1 MRLADLCTLRV
12 GGAAHRFLLGTRR
25 DELIQAIA
33 QADAAGEPLLF
44 LGGGSNL
51 VPLDGEFPG
60 LVIRDG
66 REDIRVLT
74 LEQFCELR
82 AGGADA
88 EPSHAGEVGAD
99 MRVSETPL
107 DLHPNGGEP
116 PHGYEPGA
124 DLRPSTSRGSNE
136 AVAAVVAKAQQFAAV
151 TSSSLFLSVSGGLAW
166 DRLVEFCVTQGF
178 SGLEALS
185 GIPGVVGAAP
195 VQNIGAYGGEVADCL
210 LGLTAW
216 DRQECRL
223 VYLNPAD
230 LRFGYRDSLLKQS
243 RLQTEADSGR
253 SRFAPARSGTNPATG
268 RWIVLE
274 VDFVLQRG
282 GGTPVRYAQ
291 LAGALGVPMGTV
303 VPAAQIRTAVLEL
316 RHSKGMVLDP
326 DDHDTWSVGSFFTN
340 PILPVE
346 AVATLELPEDAPR
359 WEAALP
365 GRAGESGVKL
375 SAAWL
380 IEHSGI
386 MKGFALPGAGA
397 GVSTKHVLALTNRG
411 NATAEQIN
419 ALASHIIAAVQGTYG
434 VTLVPEPVIL

>member
-12 GGAAHRFLLGTRR
+12 GGEARRFLLSTRR

-33 QADAAGEPLLF
+33 QADAAREPLLF

-51 VPLDGEFPG
+51 VPVDGEFPG
-60 LVIRDG
+60 LVLRDG
-66 REDIRVLT
+66 REDVRVLT
-74 LEQFCELR
+74 LQEFSELR
-82 AGGADA
+82 AGGEQPSQGR
-88 EPSHAGEVGAD
+88 EPDTE
-99 MRVSETPL
+99 
-107 DLHPNGGEP
+107 
-116 PHGYEPGA
+116 
-124 DLRPSTSRGSNE
+124 LRPDASRGIRD
-136 AVAAVVAKAQQFAAV
+136 AAAVVAKAQQLAAATPSCV
-151 TSSSLFLSVSGGLAW
+151 FLSVSGGLAW

-210 LGLTAW
+210 LGVTAW
-216 DRQECRL
+216 DRQENRL
-223 VYLNPAD
+223 VYLSAAD

-243 RLQTEADSGR
+243 RLQVEANFGTPQ
-253 SRFAPARSGTNPATG
+253 FAPARPGTNPATG

-274 VDFVLQRG
+274 VDFALQRG

-303 VPAAQIRTAVLEL
+303 VPAAQIRTAVLDL

-326 DDHDTWSVGSFFTN
+326 SDHDTWSVGSFFTN
-340 PILPVE
+340 PILPVD
-346 AVATLELPEDAPR
+346 AAAALELPQDAPR

-365 GRAGESGVKL
+365 GRAGELGVKL

-386 MKGFALPGAGA
+386 TKGFTLPGAGA

-411 NATAEQIN
+411 NATAADIQ
-419 ALASHIIAAVQGTYG
+419 ALASHIIAAVQGAYG

>member
-1 MRLADLCTLRV
+1 VQLADLCTLRV
-12 GGAAHRFLLGTRR
+12 GGEARRFLLSTRR

-33 QADAAGEPLLF
+33 QADAVREPLLF

-51 VPLDGEFPG
+51 VPVDGEFPG
-60 LVIRDG
+60 LVLRDG
-66 REDIRVLT
+66 REDVRVLT
-74 LEQFCELR
+74 LQEFSELR
-82 AGGADA
+82 AGGEQPSQGR
-88 EPSHAGEVGAD
+88 EPDTE
-99 MRVSETPL
+99 
-107 DLHPNGGEP
+107 
-116 PHGYEPGA
+116 
-124 DLRPSTSRGSNE
+124 LRPDASRGIRD
-136 AVAAVVAKAQQFAAV
+136 AAAVVAKAQQLAAA
-151 TSSSLFLSVSGGLAW
+151 TPSCIFLSVSGGLAW
-166 DRLVEFCVTQGF
+166 DRLVEYCVTQEF

-210 LGLTAW
+210 LGVTAW

-223 VYLNPAD
+223 VYLSAAD
-230 LRFGYRDSLLKQS
+230 FRFGYRDSLLKQS
-243 RLQTEADSGR
+243 RLQVEANFGTPQ
-253 SRFAPARSGTNPATG
+253 FAPARPGTNPATG

-274 VDFVLQRG
+274 VDFALQRG

-316 RHSKGMVLDP
+316 RRSKGMVLDP
-326 DDHDTWSVGSFFTN
+326 SDHDTWSVGSFFTN

-346 AVATLELPEDAPR
+346 ATAALDLPENAPR

-365 GRAGESGVKL
+365 GRAGEVGVKL

-411 NATAEQIN
+411 NATAADIQ

>member
-12 GGAAHRFLLGTRR
+12 GGEARRFLLSTRR

-33 QADAAGEPLLF
+33 QADAAREPLLF

-51 VPLDGEFPG
+51 VPVDGEFPG
-60 LVIRDG
+60 LVLRDG
-66 REDIRVLT
+66 REDVRVLT
-74 LEQFCELR
+74 LQEFSELR
-82 AGGADA
+82 AGGEQPSQGR
-88 EPSHAGEVGAD
+88 EPDTE
-99 MRVSETPL
+99 
-107 DLHPNGGEP
+107 
-116 PHGYEPGA
+116 
-124 DLRPSTSRGSNE
+124 LRPDASRGIRD
-136 AVAAVVAKAQQFAAV
+136 AAAVVAKAQQLAAATPSCV
-151 TSSSLFLSVSGGLAW
+151 FLSVSGGLAW

-210 LGLTAW
+210 LGVTAW

-223 VYLNPAD
+223 VYLSAAD

-243 RLQTEADSGR
+243 RLQVEANFGTPQ
-253 SRFAPARSGTNPATG
+253 FAPARPGTNPDTG

-274 VDFVLQRG
+274 VDFALQRG

-303 VPAAQIRTAVLEL
+303 VPAAQIRTAVLDL

-326 DDHDTWSVGSFFTN
+326 SDHDTWSVGSFFTN
-340 PILPVE
+340 PILPVD
-346 AVATLELPEDAPR
+346 AAAALELPQDAPR

-365 GRAGESGVKL
+365 GRAGELGVKL

-386 MKGFALPGAGA
+386 TKGFTLPGAGA

-411 NATAEQIN
+411 NATAADIQ
-419 ALASHIIAAVQGTYG
+419 ALASHIIAAVQGAYG

>member
-12 GGAAHRFLLGTRR
+12 GGEARRFLLSTRR

-33 QADAAGEPLLF
+33 QADAAREPLLF

-51 VPLDGEFPG
+51 VPVDGEFPG
-60 LVIRDG
+60 LVLRDG
-66 REDIRVLT
+66 REDVRVLT
-74 LEQFCELR
+74 LQEFSELR
-82 AGGADA
+82 AGGEQPSQGR
-88 EPSHAGEVGAD
+88 EPDTE
-99 MRVSETPL
+99 
-107 DLHPNGGEP
+107 
-116 PHGYEPGA
+116 
-124 DLRPSTSRGSNE
+124 LRPDASRGIRD
-136 AVAAVVAKAQQFAAV
+136 AAAVVAKAQQLAAATPSCV
-151 TSSSLFLSVSGGLAW
+151 FLSVSGGLAW
-166 DRLVEFCVTQGF
+166 DRLVEFCVTQEF

-210 LGLTAW
+210 LGVTAW
-216 DRQECRL
+216 DRQERRL
-223 VYLNPAD
+223 VYLSAAD

-243 RLQTEADSGR
+243 RLQVEANLGTPQ
-253 SRFAPARSGTNPATG
+253 FAPARPGTNPATG

-274 VDFVLQRG
+274 VDFALQRG

-326 DDHDTWSVGSFFTN
+326 SDHDTWSVGSFFTN
-340 PILPVE
+340 PILPVD
-346 AVATLELPEDAPR
+346 AAAALELPQDAPR

-365 GRAGESGVKL
+365 GRAGEVGVKL

-386 MKGFALPGAGA
+386 TKGFTLPGAGA

-411 NATAEQIN
+411 NATAADIQ
-419 ALASHIIAAVQGTYG
+419 ALASHIIAAVQGAYG

>member
-12 GGAAHRFLLGTRR
+12 GGEARRFLLSTRR

-33 QADAAGEPLLF
+33 QADAAREPLLF

-51 VPLDGEFPG
+51 VPVDGEFPG
-60 LVIRDG
+60 LVLRDG
-66 REDIRVLT
+66 RKDVRVLT
-74 LEQFCELR
+74 LQEFSELR
-82 AGGADA
+82 AGGEQPSQGR
-88 EPSHAGEVGAD
+88 EPDTE
-99 MRVSETPL
+99 
-107 DLHPNGGEP
+107 
-116 PHGYEPGA
+116 
-124 DLRPSTSRGSNE
+124 LRPDASRGIRD
-136 AVAAVVAKAQQFAAV
+136 AAAVVAKAQQLAAATPSCV
-151 TSSSLFLSVSGGLAW
+151 FLSVSGGLAW

-210 LGLTAW
+210 LGVTAW
-216 DRQECRL
+216 DRQERRL
-223 VYLNPAD
+223 VYLSAAD

-243 RLQTEADSGR
+243 RLQVEANFGTPQ
-253 SRFAPARSGTNPATG
+253 FAPARPGTNPATG

-274 VDFVLQRG
+274 VDFALRRG

-303 VPAAQIRTAVLEL
+303 VPAAQIRTAVLDL

-326 DDHDTWSVGSFFTN
+326 SDHDTWSVGSFFTN

-346 AVATLELPEDAPR
+346 AAAALELPENAPR

-365 GRAGESGVKL
+365 GTGEVGVKL

-386 MKGFALPGAGA
+386 TKGFALPGAGA
-397 GVSTKHVLALTNRG
+397 GVSTKHVLAITNRG
-411 NATAEQIN
+411 NATAADIQ
-419 ALASHIIAAVQGTYG
+419 ALASHIIAAVQRAYG

>member
-12 GGAAHRFLLGTRR
+12 GGEARRFLLSTRR

-33 QADAAGEPLLF
+33 QADVAREPLLF

-51 VPLDGEFPG
+51 VPVDGEFPG
-60 LVIRDG
+60 LVLRDG
-66 REDIRVLT
+66 REDVRVLT
-74 LEQFCELR
+74 LQEFSELR
-82 AGGADA
+82 AGGEQPSQGR
-88 EPSHAGEVGAD
+88 EPDTE
-99 MRVSETPL
+99 
-107 DLHPNGGEP
+107 
-116 PHGYEPGA
+116 
-124 DLRPSTSRGSNE
+124 LRPDASRGIRD
-136 AVAAVVAKAQQFAAV
+136 AAAVVAKAQQLAAATPSCV
-151 TSSSLFLSVSGGLAW
+151 FLSVSGGLAW

-210 LGLTAW
+210 LGVTAW

-223 VYLNPAD
+223 VYLSAAD

-243 RLQTEADSGR
+243 RLQVEANFGTPQ
-253 SRFAPARSGTNPATG
+253 FAPAHPGTNPATG

-274 VDFVLQRG
+274 VDFALQRG

-326 DDHDTWSVGSFFTN
+326 SDHDTWSVGSFFTN
-340 PILPVE
+340 PILPVD
-346 AVATLELPEDAPR
+346 AAAALELPQDAPR

-365 GRAGESGVKL
+365 GRAGEVGVKL

-386 MKGFALPGAGA
+386 TKGFTLPGAGA

-411 NATAEQIN
+411 NATAADIQ
-419 ALASHIIAAVQGTYG
+419 ALASHIIAAVQGAYG

>member
-12 GGAAHRFLLGTRR
+12 GGEARRFLLSTRR

-33 QADAAGEPLLF
+33 QADAAREPLLF

-51 VPLDGEFPG
+51 VPVDGEFPG
-60 LVIRDG
+60 LVLRDG
-66 REDIRVLT
+66 REDVRVLT
-74 LEQFCELR
+74 LQEFSELR
-82 AGGADA
+82 AGGEQPSQGR
-88 EPSHAGEVGAD
+88 EPDTE
-99 MRVSETPL
+99 
-107 DLHPNGGEP
+107 
-116 PHGYEPGA
+116 
-124 DLRPSTSRGSNE
+124 LRPDASRGIRD
-136 AVAAVVAKAQQFAAV
+136 AAAVVAKAQQLAAATPSCV
-151 TSSSLFLSVSGGLAW
+151 FLSVSGGLAW

-210 LGLTAW
+210 LGVTAW

-223 VYLNPAD
+223 VYLSAAD

-243 RLQTEADSGR
+243 RLQVEANFGTPQ
-253 SRFAPARSGTNPATG
+253 FAPAHPGTNPATG

-274 VDFVLQRG
+274 VDFALQRG

-303 VPAAQIRTAVLEL
+303 VPAAQIRTAVLDL

-326 DDHDTWSVGSFFTN
+326 SDHDTWSVGSFFTN

-346 AVATLELPEDAPR
+346 AAAVLELPQDAPR

-365 GRAGESGVKL
+365 GRAGEVGVKL

-386 MKGFALPGAGA
+386 TKGFALPGAGA

-411 NATAEQIN
+411 NATAADIQ
-419 ALASHIIAAVQGTYG
+419 ALASHIIAAVQGAYG

>member
-12 GGAAHRFLLGTRR
+12 GGEARRFLLSTRR

-33 QADAAGEPLLF
+33 QADVAREPLLF

-51 VPLDGEFPG
+51 VPVDGEFPG
-60 LVIRDG
+60 LVLRDG
-66 REDIRVLT
+66 REDVRVLT
-74 LEQFCELR
+74 LQEFSELR
-82 AGGADA
+82 AGGEQPSQGR
-88 EPSHAGEVGAD
+88 EPDTE
-99 MRVSETPL
+99 
-107 DLHPNGGEP
+107 
-116 PHGYEPGA
+116 
-124 DLRPSTSRGSNE
+124 LRPDASRGIRD
-136 AVAAVVAKAQQFAAV
+136 AAAVVAKAQQLAAATPSCV
-151 TSSSLFLSVSGGLAW
+151 FLSVSGGLAW

-210 LGLTAW
+210 LGVTAW

-223 VYLNPAD
+223 VYLSAAD

-243 RLQTEADSGR
+243 RLQVEANFGTPQ
-253 SRFAPARSGTNPATG
+253 FAPAHPGTNPATG

-274 VDFVLQRG
+274 VDFALQRG

-326 DDHDTWSVGSFFTN
+326 SDHDTWSVGSFFTN
-340 PILPVE
+340 PILPVD
-346 AVATLELPEDAPR
+346 AAAALELPQDAPR

-365 GRAGESGVKL
+365 GRAGELGVKL

-386 MKGFALPGAGA
+386 TKGFTLPGAGA

-411 NATAEQIN
+411 NATAADIQ
-419 ALASHIIAAVQGTYG
+419 ALASHIIAAVQGAYG

>member
-1 MRLADLCTLRV
+1 MRLAELCTLRV
-12 GGAAHRFLLGTRR
+12 GGEARRFLLSTRR
-25 DELIQAIA
+25 DELIQVIA
-33 QADAAGEPLLF
+33 QADADGEPLLF

-51 VPLDGEFPG
+51 VPVDGEFPG
-60 LVIRDG
+60 LVLRDG
-66 REDIRVLT
+66 REDVRVLT
-74 LEQFCELR
+74 LQEFSDLR
-82 AGGADA
+82 AGGEQPSQGR
-88 EPSHAGEVGAD
+88 EPDTE
-99 MRVSETPL
+99 
-107 DLHPNGGEP
+107 
-116 PHGYEPGA
+116 
-124 DLRPSTSRGSNE
+124 LRPDASRGIRD
-136 AVAAVVAKAQQFAAV
+136 AAAVVAKAQQLAAATPSCV
-151 TSSSLFLSVSGGLAW
+151 FLSVSGGLAW

-210 LGLTAW
+210 LGVTAW

-223 VYLNPAD
+223 VYLSAAD

-243 RLQTEADSGR
+243 RLQVEAGSGMPL
-253 SRFAPARSGTNPATG
+253 FAPARPGTNPATG

-291 LAGALGVPMGTV
+291 LAGALGVSMGTV

-326 DDHDTWSVGSFFTN
+326 SDHDTWSVGSFFTN
-340 PILPVE
+340 PILPVD
-346 AVATLELPEDAPR
+346 AAAALELPQDAPR

-365 GRAGESGVKL
+365 GRAGEVGVKL

-386 MKGFALPGAGA
+386 TKGFALPGAGA

-411 NATAEQIN
+411 NATAADIQ
-419 ALASHIIAAVQGTYG
+419 ALASHIIAAVQGAYG

>member
-12 GGAAHRFLLGTRR
+12 GGEARRFLLSTRR

-33 QADAAGEPLLF
+33 QADAAREPLLF

-51 VPLDGEFPG
+51 VPVDGEFPG
-60 LVIRDG
+60 LVLRDG
-66 REDIRVLT
+66 REDVRVLT
-74 LEQFCELR
+74 LQEFSELR
-82 AGGADA
+82 AGGEQPSQGR
-88 EPSHAGEVGAD
+88 EPDTE
-99 MRVSETPL
+99 
-107 DLHPNGGEP
+107 
-116 PHGYEPGA
+116 
-124 DLRPSTSRGSNE
+124 LRPDASRGIRD
-136 AVAAVVAKAQQFAAV
+136 AAAVVTKAQQLAAATPSCV
-151 TSSSLFLSVSGGLAW
+151 FLSVSGGLAW

-210 LGLTAW
+210 LGVTAW
-216 DRQECRL
+216 DRQENRL
-223 VYLNPAD
+223 VYLSAAG

-243 RLQTEADSGR
+243 RLQVEANFGTPQ
-253 SRFAPARSGTNPATG
+253 FAPARPGTNPATG

-274 VDFVLQRG
+274 VDFALQRG

-303 VPAAQIRTAVLEL
+303 VSAAQIRTAVLEL

-346 AVATLELPEDAPR
+346 AAAALELPENAPR

-365 GRAGESGVKL
+365 GRAGEVGVKL

-386 MKGFALPGAGA
+386 TKGFALPGAGA

-411 NATAEQIN
+411 NATAVDIQ
-419 ALASHIIAAVQGTYG
+419 ALASHIIAAVQGAYG

>member
-12 GGAAHRFLLGTRR
+12 GGEARRFLLSTRR

-33 QADAAGEPLLF
+33 QADAAREPLLF

-51 VPLDGEFPG
+51 VPVDGEFPG
-60 LVIRDG
+60 LVLRDG

-74 LEQFCELR
+74 LQEFSELR
-82 AGGADA
+82 AGGEQPSQGR
-88 EPSHAGEVGAD
+88 EPDTE
-99 MRVSETPL
+99 
-107 DLHPNGGEP
+107 
-116 PHGYEPGA
+116 
-124 DLRPSTSRGSNE
+124 LRPDASRGIRD
-136 AVAAVVAKAQQFAAV
+136 AAAVVAKAQQLAAATPSCV
-151 TSSSLFLSVSGGLAW
+151 FLSVSGGLAW

-210 LGLTAW
+210 LGVTAW
-216 DRQECRL
+216 DRQERRL
-223 VYLNPAD
+223 VYLSAAD

-243 RLQTEADSGR
+243 RLQVEANFGTPQ
-253 SRFAPARSGTNPATG
+253 FAPARPGTNPATG

-274 VDFVLQRG
+274 VDFALQRG

-326 DDHDTWSVGSFFTN
+326 SDHDTWSVGSFFTN

-346 AVATLELPEDAPR
+346 AAAALELPENAPR

-365 GRAGESGVKL
+365 GRAGEAGVKL

-386 MKGFALPGAGA
+386 TKGFALPGAGA

-411 NATAEQIN
+411 NATAADIQ
-419 ALASHIIAAVQGTYG
+419 ALASHIIAAVQGAYG

>member
-12 GGAAHRFLLGTRR
+12 GGEARRFLLSTRR

-33 QADAAGEPLLF
+33 QADAAREPLLF

-51 VPLDGEFPG
+51 VPVDGEFPG
-60 LVIRDG
+60 LVLRDG
-66 REDIRVLT
+66 REDVRVLT
-74 LEQFCELR
+74 LQEFSELR
-82 AGGADA
+82 AGGEQPSQGR
-88 EPSHAGEVGAD
+88 EPDTE
-99 MRVSETPL
+99 
-107 DLHPNGGEP
+107 
-116 PHGYEPGA
+116 
-124 DLRPSTSRGSNE
+124 LRPDASRGIRD
-136 AVAAVVAKAQQFAAV
+136 AAAVVAKAQQLAAATPSCV
-151 TSSSLFLSVSGGLAW
+151 FLSVSGGLAW

-210 LGLTAW
+210 LGVTAW

-223 VYLNPAD
+223 VYLSAAD

-243 RLQTEADSGR
+243 RLQVEANFGTPQ
-253 SRFAPARSGTNPATG
+253 FAPAHPGTNPATG

-274 VDFVLQRG
+274 VDFALQRG

-326 DDHDTWSVGSFFTN
+326 SDHDTWSVGSFFTN
-340 PILPVE
+340 PILPVD
-346 AVATLELPEDAPR
+346 AAAALELPQDAPR

-386 MKGFALPGAGA
+386 TKGFALPGAGA

-411 NATAEQIN
+411 NATAADIQ
-419 ALASHIIAAVQGTYG
+419 ALASYIIAAVQGAYG

>member
-12 GGAAHRFLLGTRR
+12 GGEARRFLVGTQR

-51 VPLDGEFPG
+51 VPVDGEFPG

-66 REDIRVLT
+66 REDTRVLT
-74 LEQFCELR
+74 LQEFGEFR
-82 AGGADA
+82 AG
-88 EPSHAGEVGAD
+88 
-99 MRVSETPL
+99 
-107 DLHPNGGEP
+107 
-116 PHGYEPGA
+116 
-124 DLRPSTSRGSNE
+124 E
-136 AVAAVVAKAQQFAAV
+136 AVMAEAQQLAAATPSGV
-151 TSSSLFLSVSGGLAW
+151 FLSVSGGLAW

-210 LGLTAW
+210 LGVTAW

-223 VYLNPAD
+223 VYLSAAE

-243 RLQTEADSGR
+243 RLQVEADSGR
-253 SRFAPARSGTNPATG
+253 SRFAPARPGTNPATG

-274 VDFVLQRG
+274 VDFALQRG
-282 GGTPVRYAQ
+282 GGTPVRYVQ
-291 LAGALGVPMGTV
+291 LARTLEVPMDTV
-303 VPAAQIRTAVLEL
+303 VPAAQIRAAVLEL
-316 RHSKGMVLDP
+316 RRSKGMVLDP
-326 DDHDTWSVGSFFTN
+326 ADHDTWSVGSFFTN

-346 AVATLELPEDAPR
+346 AAAALELPKDAPR
-359 WEAALP
+359 WETALP
-365 GRAGESGVKL
+365 GRAGEVGVKL

-386 MKGFALPGAGA
+386 TKGFALPGAGA
-397 GVSTKHVLALTNRG
+397 RVSTKHVLALTNRG
-411 NATAEQIN
+411 NATAADIK
-419 ALASHIIAAVQGTYG
+419 ALASYIIAAVQGTYG
-434 VTLVPEPVIL
+434 ITLVPEPVIL

>member
-12 GGAAHRFLLGTRR
+12 GGEARRFLLSTRR

-33 QADAAGEPLLF
+33 QADAAREPLLF

-51 VPLDGEFPG
+51 VPVDGEFPG
-60 LVIRDG
+60 LVLRDG
-66 REDIRVLT
+66 REDVRVLT
-74 LEQFCELR
+74 LQEFSELR
-82 AGGADA
+82 AGGEQPSQGR
-88 EPSHAGEVGAD
+88 EPDTE
-99 MRVSETPL
+99 
-107 DLHPNGGEP
+107 
-116 PHGYEPGA
+116 
-124 DLRPSTSRGSNE
+124 LRPDASRGIRD
-136 AVAAVVAKAQQFAAV
+136 AAAVVAKAQQLAAATPSCV
-151 TSSSLFLSVSGGLAW
+151 FLSVSGGLAW

-210 LGLTAW
+210 LGVTAW
-216 DRQECRL
+216 DRQENRL
-223 VYLNPAD
+223 VYLSAAD

-253 SRFAPARSGTNPATG
+253 SRFAPARPGTNPATG

-274 VDFVLQRG
+274 VDFALQRG

-326 DDHDTWSVGSFFTN
+326 SDHDTWSVGSFFTN

-346 AVATLELPEDAPR
+346 AAAVLELPQDAPR

-365 GRAGESGVKL
+365 GRAGETGVKL

-386 MKGFALPGAGA
+386 TKGFTLPGAGA

-411 NATAEQIN
+411 NATAADIQ
-419 ALASHIIAAVQGTYG
+419 ALASHIIAAVQGAYG

>member
-1 MRLADLCTLRV
+1 MRLAELCTLRV
-12 GGAAHRFLLGTRR
+12 GGEARRFLLSTRR
-25 DELIQAIA
+25 DELIQVIA
-33 QADAAGEPLLF
+33 QADADGEPLLF

-51 VPLDGEFPG
+51 VPVDGEFPG
-60 LVIRDG
+60 LVLRDG
-66 REDIRVLT
+66 REDVRVLT
-74 LEQFCELR
+74 LQEFSDLR
-82 AGGADA
+82 AGGEQPSQGR
-88 EPSHAGEVGAD
+88 EPDTE
-99 MRVSETPL
+99 
-107 DLHPNGGEP
+107 
-116 PHGYEPGA
+116 
-124 DLRPSTSRGSNE
+124 LRPDVSNGIRD
-136 AVAAVVAKAQQFAAV
+136 AAAVVAKAQQLATATPSCV
-151 TSSSLFLSVSGGLAW
+151 FLSVSGGLAW

-210 LGLTAW
+210 LGVTAW

-223 VYLNPAD
+223 VYLSAAD

-243 RLQTEADSGR
+243 RLQVEAGSGMPL
-253 SRFAPARSGTNPATG
+253 FAPARPGTNPATG

-291 LAGALGVPMGTV
+291 LAGALGVSMGTV

-326 DDHDTWSVGSFFTN
+326 SDHDTWSVGSFFTN

-346 AVATLELPEDAPR
+346 AAAALRLPQDAPR

-365 GRAGESGVKL
+365 GRAGEVGVKL

-386 MKGFALPGAGA
+386 TKGFILPGAGA

-411 NATAEQIN
+411 NATAADIQD
-419 ALASHIIAAVQGTYG
+419 LASHIIAAVQGAYG

>member
-12 GGAAHRFLLGTRR
+12 GGEARRFLLSTRR

-33 QADAAGEPLLF
+33 QADAAREPLLF

-51 VPLDGEFPG
+51 VPVDGEFPG
-60 LVIRDG
+60 LVLRDG
-66 REDIRVLT
+66 REDVRVLT
-74 LEQFCELR
+74 LQEFSELR
-82 AGGADA
+82 AGGEQPSQGR
-88 EPSHAGEVGAD
+88 EPDTE
-99 MRVSETPL
+99 
-107 DLHPNGGEP
+107 
-116 PHGYEPGA
+116 
-124 DLRPSTSRGSNE
+124 LRPDASRGIRD
-136 AVAAVVAKAQQFAAV
+136 AAAVVAKAQQLAAATPSCV
-151 TSSSLFLSVSGGLAW
+151 FLSVSGGLAW

-210 LGLTAW
+210 LGVTAW
-216 DRQECRL
+216 DRQENRL
-223 VYLNPAD
+223 VYLSAAD

-253 SRFAPARSGTNPATG
+253 SRFAPARPGTNPATG

-274 VDFVLQRG
+274 VDFALQRG

-326 DDHDTWSVGSFFTN
+326 SDHDTWSVGSFFTN
-340 PILPVE
+340 PILPVD
-346 AVATLELPEDAPR
+346 AAAALELPQDAPR

-365 GRAGESGVKL
+365 GRAGEVGVKL

-386 MKGFALPGAGA
+386 TKGFALPGAGA

-411 NATAEQIN
+411 NATAADIQ
-419 ALASHIIAAVQGTYG
+419 ALASHIIAAVQGAYG

>member
-12 GGAAHRFLLGTRR
+12 GGEARRFLLSTRR

-33 QADAAGEPLLF
+33 QADAAREPLLF

-51 VPLDGEFPG
+51 VPVDGEFPG
-60 LVIRDG
+60 LVLRDG
-66 REDIRVLT
+66 REDVRVLT
-74 LEQFCELR
+74 LQEFSELR
-82 AGGADA
+82 AGGEQPSQGR
-88 EPSHAGEVGAD
+88 EPDTE
-99 MRVSETPL
+99 
-107 DLHPNGGEP
+107 
-116 PHGYEPGA
+116 
-124 DLRPSTSRGSNE
+124 LRPDASRGIRD
-136 AVAAVVAKAQQFAAV
+136 AAAVVAKAQQLAAATPSCV
-151 TSSSLFLSVSGGLAW
+151 FLSVSGGLAW

-210 LGLTAW
+210 LGVTAW

-223 VYLNPAD
+223 VYLSAAD

-253 SRFAPARSGTNPATG
+253 SRFAPARPGTNPATG

-274 VDFVLQRG
+274 VDFALQRG

-326 DDHDTWSVGSFFTN
+326 SDHDTWSVGSFFTN
-340 PILPVE
+340 PILPVD
-346 AVATLELPEDAPR
+346 AAAALELPQDAPR

-365 GRAGESGVKL
+365 GRAGEVGVKL

-386 MKGFALPGAGA
+386 TKGFALPGAGA

-411 NATAEQIN
+411 NATAADIQ
-419 ALASHIIAAVQGTYG
+419 ALASHIIAAVQGAYG

>member
-12 GGAAHRFLLGTRR
+12 GGEARRFLLSTRR

-33 QADAAGEPLLF
+33 QADAAREPLLF

-51 VPLDGEFPG
+51 VPVDGEFPG
-60 LVIRDG
+60 LVLRDG
-66 REDIRVLT
+66 REDVRVLT
-74 LEQFCELR
+74 LQEFSELR
-82 AGGADA
+82 AGGEQPSQGR
-88 EPSHAGEVGAD
+88 EPDTE
-99 MRVSETPL
+99 
-107 DLHPNGGEP
+107 
-116 PHGYEPGA
+116 
-124 DLRPSTSRGSNE
+124 LRPDASRGIRD
-136 AVAAVVAKAQQFAAV
+136 AAAVVAKAQQLAAATPSCV
-151 TSSSLFLSVSGGLAW
+151 FLSVSGGLAW

-210 LGLTAW
+210 LGVTAW
-216 DRQECRL
+216 DRQENRL
-223 VYLNPAD
+223 VYLSAAD

-253 SRFAPARSGTNPATG
+253 SRFAPARPGTNPATG

-274 VDFVLQRG
+274 VDFALRRG

-303 VPAAQIRTAVLEL
+303 VPAAQIRTAVLDL

-326 DDHDTWSVGSFFTN
+326 SDHDTWSVGSFFTN

-346 AVATLELPEDAPR
+346 AAAVLELPQDAPR

-365 GRAGESGVKL
+365 GRAGEVGVKL

-386 MKGFALPGAGA
+386 TKGFALPGAGA

-411 NATAEQIN
+411 NATAADIQ
-419 ALASHIIAAVQGTYG
+419 ALASHIIAAVQGAYG

>member
-1 MRLADLCTLRV
+1 MRLAELCTLRV
-12 GGAAHRFLLGTRR
+12 GGEARRFLLSTRR
-25 DELIQAIA
+25 DELIQVIA
-33 QADAAGEPLLF
+33 QADADGEPLLF

-51 VPLDGEFPG
+51 VPVDGEFPG
-60 LVIRDG
+60 LVLRDG
-66 REDIRVLT
+66 REDVRVLT
-74 LEQFCELR
+74 LQEFSDLHAGGEQPSQGREPDTELR
-82 AGGADA
+82 PDVSNGIRDA
-88 EPSHAGEVGAD
+88 
-99 MRVSETPL
+99 
-107 DLHPNGGEP
+107 
-116 PHGYEPGA
+116 
-124 DLRPSTSRGSNE
+124 
-136 AVAAVVAKAQQFAAV
+136 AAVVAKAQQLATATPSCV
-151 TSSSLFLSVSGGLAW
+151 FLSVSGGLAW

-210 LGLTAW
+210 LGVTAW

-223 VYLNPAD
+223 VYLSAAD

-243 RLQTEADSGR
+243 RLQVEAGSGMPL
-253 SRFAPARSGTNPATG
+253 FAPARPGTNPATG

-291 LAGALGVPMGTV
+291 LAGALGVSMGTV

-326 DDHDTWSVGSFFTN
+326 SDHDTWSVGSFFTN

-346 AVATLELPEDAPR
+346 VAAALRLPQDAPR

-365 GRAGESGVKL
+365 GRAGEVGVKL

-386 MKGFALPGAGA
+386 TKGFILPGAGA

-411 NATAEQIN
+411 NATAADIQ
-419 ALASHIIAAVQGTYG
+419 ALASHIIAAVQGAYG

>member
-12 GGAAHRFLLGTRR
+12 GGEARRFLVGTQR

-51 VPLDGEFPG
+51 VPVDGEFPG

-66 REDIRVLT
+66 REDMRVLT
-74 LEQFCELR
+74 LQEFGELR
-82 AGGADA
+82 AG
-88 EPSHAGEVGAD
+88 E
-99 MRVSETPL
+99 
-107 DLHPNGGEP
+107 
-116 PHGYEPGA
+116 
-124 DLRPSTSRGSNE
+124 
-136 AVAAVVAKAQQFAAV
+136 AVVAKAQQLASATPSCV
-151 TSSSLFLSVSGGLAW
+151 FLSVSGGLAW
-166 DRLVEFCVTQGF
+166 NRLVEFCVTQGF

-210 LGLTAW
+210 LGVTAW
-216 DRQECRL
+216 DRQENRL
-223 VYLNPAD
+223 VYLNAAD

-243 RLQTEADSGR
+243 RLQVEADSGR
-253 SRFAPARSGTNPATG
+253 SRFAPARPGTNPATG

-274 VDFVLQRG
+274 VDFAVQRG

-291 LAGALGVPMGTV
+291 LARALEVPMDTV
-303 VPAAQIRTAVLEL
+303 VPAAQIRAAVLEL
-316 RHSKGMVLDP
+316 RRSKGMVLDP
-326 DDHDTWSVGSFFTN
+326 TDHDTWSVGSFFTN

-346 AVATLELPEDAPR
+346 AAAPLELPKDAPR
-359 WEAALP
+359 WETALP
-365 GRAGESGVKL
+365 GRAGEAGVKL

-386 MKGFALPGAGA
+386 TKGFALPGAGA

-411 NATAEQIN
+411 NATAADIK
-419 ALASHIIAAVQGTYG
+419 ALASHIIAAVQGAYG
-434 VTLVPEPVIL
+434 ITLVPEPVIL

>member
-12 GGAAHRFLLGTRR
+12 GGEARRFLLSARR

-33 QADAAGEPLLF
+33 QADAAREPLLF

-51 VPLDGEFPG
+51 VPVDGEFPG
-60 LVIRDG
+60 LVLRDG
-66 REDIRVLT
+66 REDVRVLT
-74 LEQFCELR
+74 LQEFSELR
-82 AGGADA
+82 AGGEQPSQGR
-88 EPSHAGEVGAD
+88 EPDTE
-99 MRVSETPL
+99 
-107 DLHPNGGEP
+107 
-116 PHGYEPGA
+116 
-124 DLRPSTSRGSNE
+124 LRPDASRGSNE
-136 AVAAVVAKAQQFAAV
+136 AVAAVVAKAQQLAAATPSCV
-151 TSSSLFLSVSGGLAW
+151 FLSVSGGLAW

-210 LGLTAW
+210 LGVTAW
-216 DRQECRL
+216 DRQERRL
-223 VYLNPAD
+223 VYLSAAD

-243 RLQTEADSGR
+243 RLQVEANFGTPQ
-253 SRFAPARSGTNPATG
+253 FAPARPGTNPATG

-274 VDFVLQRG
+274 VDFALRRG

-303 VPAAQIRTAVLEL
+303 VPAAQIRTAVLDL

-326 DDHDTWSVGSFFTN
+326 SDHDTWSVGSFFTN
-340 PILPVE
+340 PILPV
-346 AVATLELPEDAPR
+346 AAAAALELPQDAPR

-365 GRAGESGVKL
+365 GRAGEVGVKL

-386 MKGFALPGAGA
+386 TKGFTLPGAGA

-411 NATAEQIN
+411 NATAADIQ
-419 ALASHIIAAVQGTYG
+419 ALASHIIAAVQGAYG

>member
-12 GGAAHRFLLGTRR
+12 GGEARRFLVGTRR

-33 QADAAGEPLLF
+33 QADVAGEPLLF

-51 VPLDGEFPG
+51 VPVDGEFPG

-66 REDIRVLT
+66 REDTRVLT
-74 LEQFCELR
+74 LQEFGELR
-82 AGGADA
+82 AG
-88 EPSHAGEVGAD
+88 
-99 MRVSETPL
+99 
-107 DLHPNGGEP
+107 
-116 PHGYEPGA
+116 
-124 DLRPSTSRGSNE
+124 E
-136 AVAAVVAKAQQFAAV
+136 AVMAKAQQIAAATPSCV
-151 TSSSLFLSVSGGLAW
+151 FLSVSGGLAW

-210 LGLTAW
+210 LGVTAW

-223 VYLNPAD
+223 VYFNAAE

-253 SRFAPARSGTNPATG
+253 SRFAPARPGTNPATG
-268 RWIVLE
+268 RWNVLE
-274 VDFVLQRG
+274 VDFAVQRG

-291 LAGALGVPMGTV
+291 LARALEVPMDTV
-303 VPAAQIRTAVLEL
+303 LPAAQIRAAVLEL

-326 DDHDTWSVGSFFTN
+326 TDHDTWSVGSFFTN

-346 AVATLELPEDAPR
+346 AVAALELPKDAPR
-359 WEAALP
+359 WETALS
-365 GRAGESGVKL
+365 GRAGEVGVKL

-386 MKGFALPGAGA
+386 TKGFALPGAGA

-411 NATAEQIN
+411 NATAADIT
-419 ALASHIIAAVQGTYG
+419 ALASHIIAAVQGAYG
-434 VTLVPEPVIL
+434 ITLVPEPVIL

>member
-12 GGAAHRFLLGTRR
+12 GGEARRFLLSTRR

-33 QADAAGEPLLF
+33 QADAAREPLLF

-51 VPLDGEFPG
+51 VPVDGEFPG
-60 LVIRDG
+60 LVLRDG
-66 REDIRVLT
+66 REDVRVLT
-74 LEQFCELR
+74 LQEFSELR
-82 AGGADA
+82 AGGEQPSQGR
-88 EPSHAGEVGAD
+88 EPDTE
-99 MRVSETPL
+99 
-107 DLHPNGGEP
+107 
-116 PHGYEPGA
+116 
-124 DLRPSTSRGSNE
+124 LRPDASRGIRD
-136 AVAAVVAKAQQFAAV
+136 AAAVVAKAQQLAAATPSCV
-151 TSSSLFLSVSGGLAW
+151 FLSVSGGLAW

-210 LGLTAW
+210 LGVTAW
-216 DRQECRL
+216 DRQERRL
-223 VYLNPAD
+223 VYLSAAD

-243 RLQTEADSGR
+243 RLQVEANFGTPQ
-253 SRFAPARSGTNPATG
+253 FAPARPGTNPATG

-274 VDFVLQRG
+274 VDFALRRG

-303 VPAAQIRTAVLEL
+303 VPAAQIRTAVLDL

-326 DDHDTWSVGSFFTN
+326 SDHDTWSVGSFFTN

-346 AVATLELPEDAPR
+346 AAAVLELPQDAPR

-365 GRAGESGVKL
+365 GRAGELGVKL

-386 MKGFALPGAGA
+386 TKGFTLPGAGA

-411 NATAEQIN
+411 NATAADIQ
-419 ALASHIIAAVQGTYG
+419 ALASHIIAAVQGAYG

>member
-12 GGAAHRFLLGTRR
+12 GGEARRFLLSTRR

-33 QADAAGEPLLF
+33 QADAAREPLLF

-51 VPLDGEFPG
+51 VPVDGEFPG
-60 LVIRDG
+60 LVLRDG
-66 REDIRVLT
+66 REDVRVLT
-74 LEQFCELR
+74 LQEFRELR
-82 AGGADA
+82 AGGEQPSQGR
-88 EPSHAGEVGAD
+88 EPDTE
-99 MRVSETPL
+99 
-107 DLHPNGGEP
+107 
-116 PHGYEPGA
+116 
-124 DLRPSTSRGSNE
+124 LRPDASRGSRDTT
-136 AVAAVVAKAQQFAAV
+136 AVVAKAQQLAAAMPSCV
-151 TSSSLFLSVSGGLAW
+151 FLSVSGGLAW
-166 DRLVEFCVTQGF
+166 DRLVEFCMTQGF

-210 LGLTAW
+210 LGVMAW
-216 DRQECRL
+216 DRQERRL
-223 VYLNPAD
+223 VYLSAAD

-253 SRFAPARSGTNPATG
+253 SRFAPARPGTNPATG

-274 VDFVLQRG
+274 VDFALQRG
-282 GGTPVRYAQ
+282 GGTPIRYAQ
-291 LAGALGVPMGTV
+291 LARALGVPMGTV

-326 DDHDTWSVGSFFTN
+326 SDHDTWSVGSFFTN

-346 AVATLELPEDAPR
+346 AAAALELPENAPR

-365 GRAGESGVKL
+365 GRAGEVGVKL

-386 MKGFALPGAGA
+386 TKGFALPGAGA

-411 NATAEQIN
+411 NATAADIQ
-419 ALASHIIAAVQGTYG
+419 ALASHIIAAVQGAYG